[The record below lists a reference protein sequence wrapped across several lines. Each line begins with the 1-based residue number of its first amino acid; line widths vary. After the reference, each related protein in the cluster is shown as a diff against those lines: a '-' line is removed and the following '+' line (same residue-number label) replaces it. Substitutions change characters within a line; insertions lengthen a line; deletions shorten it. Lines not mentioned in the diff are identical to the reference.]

1 MIQRYILQR
10 LLLGLVSLWGL
21 TILVFVF
28 LRAIPGDTAVLILGP
43 DSAASEADVQALRED
58 LGLDD
63 PLPVQ
68 YLRWVGDLL
77 TGDFGE
83 SLFTGRSVGEEVSS
97 RVETT
102 LELAVLALIIS
113 IVVGVSSGT
122 AAAVWRGK
130 GREQVIRSASLLGLA
145 IPNFWLG
152 TMVVVYFAKW
162 FGWIPPISH
171 TSVFSDPVTNLQ
183 QFFIPATVVGLGLAA
198 SLSRLSRSAV
208 LEVLREDYVRTARA
222 KGLAA
227 RVVLLRHT
235 LRGSLVPIISLI
247 AIQLGAV
254 IAGTVV
260 IENVFNLPGM
270 GRLLLDSISR
280 KDYPMVQGIIL
291 LYGIFIVGVNIATD
305 VAYGLIDPRI
315 RLS

>member
-1 MIQRYILQR
+1 MIQRYVLRR
-10 LLLGLVSLWGL
+10 LLLGFLSLWGL

-28 LRAIPGDTAVLILGP
+28 LRVIPGDTAVLILVP
-43 DSAASEADVQALRED
+43 DSRASAAEVPALRGE

-63 PLPVQ
+63 PLAVQ

-77 TGDFGE
+77 QGDFGN
-83 SLFTGRSVGEEVSS
+83 SLFTGRSVAEEVSS
-97 RVETT
+97 RIETT
-102 LELAVLALIIS
+102 VELALLALLIS

-130 GREQVIRSASLLGLA
+130 GREQIIRSASLLGLA

-152 TMVVVYFAKW
+152 TMVVVYSAKW
-162 FGWIPPISH
+162 FGWIPPIDH
-171 TSVFSDPVTNLQ
+171 TSLASDPVKNLQ
-183 QFFIPATVVGLGLAA
+183 QFLIPAAVVGLGLAA

-208 LEVLREDYVRTARA
+208 LEVLREDYVRTAKA

-227 RVVLLRHT
+227 RTVLLRHT

-260 IENVFNLPGM
+260 VENVFNLPGM
-270 GRLLLDSISR
+270 GRLLLDSIAR
-280 KDYPMVQGIIL
+280 QDYPMVQGIIL
-291 LYGIFIVGVNIATD
+291 LYGIFIVSVNIVTD
-305 VAYGLIDPRI
+305 VAYGIIDPRI
-315 RLS
+315 RLT

>member
-1 MIQRYILQR
+1 MIQRYVLRR
-10 LLLGLVSLWGL
+10 LLLGFLSLWGL

-28 LRAIPGDTAVLILGP
+28 LRVIPGDTAVLILGP
-43 DSAASEADVQALRED
+43 DSGASPAEVQALRD
-58 LGLDD
+58 KLGLDD
-63 PLPVQ
+63 PLAVQ

-77 TGDFGE
+77 QGDFGN
-83 SLFTGRSVGEEVSS
+83 SLFTGRSVAEEVSS
-97 RVETT
+97 RIETT
-102 LELAVLALIIS
+102 VELALLALLIS

-130 GREQVIRSASLLGLA
+130 GREQIIRSASLLGLA

-152 TMVVVYFAKW
+152 TMVVVYSAKW
-162 FGWIPPISH
+162 FGWIPPIDH
-171 TSVFSDPVTNLQ
+171 TSLASDPVKNLQ
-183 QFFIPATVVGLGLAA
+183 QFLIPAAVVGLGLAA

-208 LEVLREDYVRTARA
+208 LEVLREDYVRTAKA

-227 RVVLLRHT
+227 RTVLLRHT

-260 IENVFNLPGM
+260 VENVFNLPGM
-270 GRLLLDSISR
+270 GRLLLDSIAR
-280 KDYPMVQGIIL
+280 QDYPMVQGIIL
-291 LYGIFIVGVNIATD
+291 LYGIFIVSVNIVTD
-305 VAYGLIDPRI
+305 VAYGIIDPRI
-315 RLS
+315 RLT